1 MIKINFRQPKYI
13 FPLVVFVPL
22 CAMVY
27 FLMQTFGG
35 DGETAE
41 AVATDH
47 INMELPEAQTQETGD
62 KMYEMSRR
70 FDDEDAFTAV
80 GALGEEEK
88 ENENWVTA
96 TPRTSLTALTP
107 PKPSASAGSRK
118 WRNWSVHWPNQ
129 ESTSTPTLTATVL
142 PVVVQKTVTPR
153 RMTLPVTLK
162 RYRNGAMNGRRPL
175 KPDSVTASRK
185 RRKLRKTACGLHR
198 QGTQGGSGTQPPEPC
213 PEILRH
219 QCRQVP
225 YRHGLQ

>member
-88 ENENWVTA
+88 ENE
-96 TPRTSLTALTP
+96 
-107 PKPSASAGSRK
+107 K
-118 WRNWSVHWPNQ
+118 
-129 ESTSTPTLTATVL
+129 
-142 PVVVQKTVTPR
+142 
-153 RMTLPVTLK
+153 
-162 RYRNGAMNGRRPL
+162 
-175 KPDSVTASRK
+175 
-185 RRKLRKTACGLHR
+185 
-198 QGTQGGSGTQPPEPC
+198 
-213 PEILRH
+213 
-219 QCRQVP
+219 
-225 YRHGLQ
+225 